1 MSQTRKVEIS
11 YRDCRV
17 DYEVDKMSVA
27 ALAAKYDIDW
37 ADMKSALRQYG
48 IVIRKGEIKP
58 TTPPK
63 AYTVVLTDTDKIV
76 NEPETVSVT
85 TAQ

>member
-1 MSQTRKVEIS
+1 MSQTRKVEIN

-17 DYEVDKMSVA
+17 DYEVDKLSVA

-48 IVIRKGEIKP
+48 IVIRKGEQKP
-58 TTPPK
+58 IAPAK
-63 AYTVVLTDTDKIV
+63 SYTIVLVDTDKIV